1 MPRLLEKMEQNSSQ
15 PSSRSSSSSKET
27 PNSASPSKLTNS
39 ITIESSSPDP
49 IKEVRG
55 FYKLSDKSS
64 FGICTTN
71 TMAILEQTKSSDYGN
86 PLVHNCYHVDST
98 GFAKEN
104 FKQLDMSNI
113 ESVGISV
120 SDFQMAEIDWTK
132 DFAGAFSDIDD
143 LWEFLE

>member
-1 MPRLLEKMEQNSSQ
+1 M
-15 PSSRSSSSSKET
+15 
-27 PNSASPSKLTNS
+27 
-39 ITIESSSPDP
+39 IESSSPDP

-55 FYKLSDKSS
+55 SYKLGDKSS

-71 TMAILEQTKSSDYGN
+71 TMAILEQTKSSDYEL
-86 PLVHNCYHVDST
+86 PLVNNCNHVDST

-113 ESVGISV
+113 ESVEISA
-120 SDFQMAEIDWTK
+120 SDCQMAEIDWTN